1 MIKAY
6 ILVQTEVG
14 ASGPVARAIRTIDGV
29 LSSQDVVG
37 PYDVIVE
44 AQARTV
50 QELGREVIAKV
61 QDVPGISR
69 TTTCTVVD
77 HQESVDPS

>member
-14 ASGPVARAIRTIDGV
+14 ASTQVTRAIKEITGV
-29 LSSQDVVG
+29 VSADTVAG
-37 PYDVIVE
+37 PYDVVAVVE
-44 AQARTV
+44 APTV
-50 QELGREVIAKV
+50 SELGREVISRV
-61 QDVPGISR
+61 QAIPRITR

-77 HQESVDPS
+77 L

>member
-14 ASGPVARAIRTIDGV
+14 ASATVTEAIRAIPGV
-29 LSSQDVVG
+29 VTAEDVAG
-37 PYDVIVE
+37 PYDCIVE
-44 AQARTV
+44 VQAPTV
-50 QELGREVIAKV
+50 RDLGREVISRV
-61 QDVPGISR
+61 QAIPRITR

-77 HQESVDPS
+77 H